1 MGTGPKDDTSY
12 TRNQMHT
19 GSECTPA
26 RHVWRRDESARY
38 SPLPASLFCVCR
50 SLRLRDLADGAQC
63 ITEYVQV
70 DGTVVA
76 GADEAWRSG

>member
-1 MGTGPKDDTSY
+1 MGTGLKRSEFLYSEP
-12 TRNQMHT
+12 MHT
-19 GSECTPA
+19 GSECTPE

-63 ITEYVQV
+63 VTEYLQV